1 MSWFKIVRHD
11 LHCGLLRWRYL
22 AAVIL
27 AMIPCLEFQYALTAR
42 ELSGNWIDFLLNTF
56 RGVAP
61 IQNTV
66 AMNEVQIPFVWLT
79 IMGACLYLNLDYMLY
94 DLTTNG
100 QQVIIRSG
108 TRSGWFLSKC
118 LWNLFA
124 TVCYFG
130 LIALA
135 ECMFVLAIGGEL
147 TAKNT
152 PEVSQMLFGMVTFSP
167 VSLTALEGVLIGLV
181 LPCLSA
187 AALNMLQ
194 MVLCL
199 LVKPVVSY
207 LVCVALL
214 VLSIYWN
221 APFDLGSGA
230 MAMRSAMVAEGGH
243 GPGVM
248 IAVLLSVIAGCAAV
262 GCLVFKHT
270 DILNKEH

>member
-11 LHCGLLRWRYL
+11 LYCGLLRWRYL

-61 IQNTV
+61 IQNTA

-118 LWNLFA
+118 LWNLLA

-135 ECMFVLAIGGEL
+135 ECMFVVAIGGEL

-230 MAMRSAMVAEGGH
+230 MAMRSALVAEGGH
-243 GPGVM
+243 GPRAM

>member
-1 MSWFKIVRHD
+1 MSWFKIMRHD

-135 ECMFVLAIGGEL
+135 ECMFVVAIGGEL

-152 PEVSQMLFGMVTFSP
+152 PEVSQMLFGMVTFAGF
-167 VSLTALEGVLIGLV
+167 VDGIGRCSDWAGT
-181 LPCLSA
+181 P
-187 AALNMLQ
+187 
-194 MVLCL
+194 L
-199 LVKPVVSY
+199 LVGCGAEYAANGAVSVGEACGQ
-207 LVCVALL
+207 LSGLCGAAGAVDLL
-214 VLSIYWN
+214 ELS
-221 APFDLGSGA
+221 F
-230 MAMRSAMVAEGGH
+230 
-243 GPGVM
+243 
-248 IAVLLSVIAGCAAV
+248 
-262 GCLVFKHT
+262 
-270 DILNKEH
+270 